1 MGDIKG
7 VIVKA
12 INLHAC
18 PYSKPALMLIRNLG
32 STDPEPSTLIKVV
45 GEGYP
50 TIAALAMLCANA
62 ISDPPEDVDVD
73 QLSAEAKTL
82 LVTAQQRGTFEIR
95 ATKVSFDS
103 TERFLA
109 ICVETEPEMF
119 LMFRRKAQPRQTV
132 KFFEGFAELCRHG
145 LMIHH
150 LQKDFSLSSKGY
162 QLAESL
168 KASDFEELAA
178 FAIEAEG

>member
-1 MGDIKG
+1 
-7 VIVKA
+7 
-12 INLHAC
+12 
-18 PYSKPALMLIRNLG
+18 MLIRNLA
-32 STDPEPSTLIKVV
+32 SSEPKPSTLIQVV

-62 ISDPPEDVDVD
+62 ITDPPPDVELNE
-73 QLSAEAKTL
+73 LSDEAKTL
-82 LVTAQQRGTFEIR
+82 LVTAKQRGTFEIR

-109 ICVETEPEMF
+109 ICVETEPEVF
-119 LMFRRKAQPRQTV
+119 LMFRRKAQPRQTI
-132 KFFEGFAELCRHG
+132 KFFEGFTDLCRRG

-168 KASDFEELAA
+168 NASDFETLAS
-178 FAIEAEG
+178 FAIEAQG

>member
-1 MGDIKG
+1 
-7 VIVKA
+7 
-12 INLHAC
+12 
-18 PYSKPALMLIRNLG
+18 MLIRNLG
-32 STDPEPSTLIKVV
+32 SSEPEPSTLIKVV

-62 ISDPPEDVDVD
+62 ITDPPSDVE
-73 QLSAEAKTL
+73 LSELSDEAKTL

-109 ICVETEPEMF
+109 ICVETEPEVF

-168 KASDFEELAA
+168 KPSDFETLAS

>member
-1 MGDIKG
+1 
-7 VIVKA
+7 
-12 INLHAC
+12 
-18 PYSKPALMLIRNLG
+18 MLIRNLG

-62 ISDPPEDVDVD
+62 ISDPPKDIDVD
-73 QLSAEAKTL
+73 QLSDEAKTL

-109 ICVETEPEMF
+109 ICVETEPEVF
-119 LMFRRKAQPRQTV
+119 LIFRRKAQPRQTV
-132 KFFEGFAELCRHG
+132 KFFEGFAQLCRHG
-145 LMIHH
+145 MMIHH

-162 QLAESL
+162 QLADSL
-168 KASDFEELAA
+168 NASDFEELTA
-178 FAIEAEG
+178 FAMEAEG

>member
-1 MGDIKG
+1 
-7 VIVKA
+7 
-12 INLHAC
+12 
-18 PYSKPALMLIRNLG
+18 MLIRNLG

-62 ISDPPEDVDVD
+62 ISDPPANVDMD
-73 QLSAEAKTL
+73 QLSDEAKTL
-82 LVTAQQRGTFEIR
+82 LVTAGQRGTFEIR

-109 ICVETEPEMF
+109 ICVESEPEVF
-119 LMFRRKAQPRQTV
+119 LMFRRKAQPRQSI
-132 KFFEGFAELCRHG
+132 KFFEAFAQLCRYG

-150 LQKDFSLSSKGY
+150 LQKDFSLSTAGY
-162 QLAESL
+162 ELADTL
-168 KASDFEELAA
+168 NPSDFQQLSA

>member
-1 MGDIKG
+1 
-7 VIVKA
+7 
-12 INLHAC
+12 
-18 PYSKPALMLIRNLG
+18 MLIRNLG

-50 TIAALAMLCANA
+50 TIAAMAMLCANA
-62 ISDPPEDVDVD
+62 ISDPPAEASIDD
-73 QLSAEAKTL
+73 LSAEAQTL
-82 LVTAQQRGTFEIR
+82 LVTAKHRGTFEIR

-109 ICVETEPEMF
+109 ICVETEPDVF
-119 LMFRRKAQPRQTV
+119 LMFRQKAQPRQTV
-132 KFFEGFAELCRHG
+132 RFLEGFAELCRYG

-150 LQKDFSLSSKGY
+150 LQKDFSLSTRGY
-162 QLAESL
+162 QWADSIDENDI
-168 KASDFEELAA
+168 KQLAA

>member
-1 MGDIKG
+1 
-7 VIVKA
+7 
-12 INLHAC
+12 
-18 PYSKPALMLIRNLG
+18 MLIRNLG
-32 STDPEPSTLIKVV
+32 STAPEPSTLIKVV

-62 ISDPPEDVDVD
+62 ITDPPTGDAQEK
-73 QLSAEAKTL
+73 LSDEAKTL

-109 ICVETEPEMF
+109 ICVETEPEVF
-119 LMFRRKAQPRQTV
+119 LMFRRKAQPRQTI
-132 KFFEGFAELCRHG
+132 KFFEGFAELCRCG

-150 LQKDFSLSSKGY
+150 LQKDFSLSTKGY
-162 QLAESL
+162 QLADTL
-168 KASDFEELAA
+168 TASDFEELAA

>member
-1 MGDIKG
+1 
-7 VIVKA
+7 
-12 INLHAC
+12 
-18 PYSKPALMLIRNLG
+18 MLIRNLG
-32 STDPEPSTLIKVV
+32 STEPEPSTLIKVV

-62 ISDPPEDVDVD
+62 ITDPPSEVE
-73 QLSAEAKTL
+73 LSELSDEAKTL

-109 ICVETEPEMF
+109 ICVETEPEVF
-119 LMFRRKAQPRQTV
+119 LMFRRKAQPRQTI
-132 KFFEGFAELCRHG
+132 KFFEGFVQLCRHG
-145 LMIHH
+145 LMMHH

-168 KASDFEELAA
+168 NASDFETFAA